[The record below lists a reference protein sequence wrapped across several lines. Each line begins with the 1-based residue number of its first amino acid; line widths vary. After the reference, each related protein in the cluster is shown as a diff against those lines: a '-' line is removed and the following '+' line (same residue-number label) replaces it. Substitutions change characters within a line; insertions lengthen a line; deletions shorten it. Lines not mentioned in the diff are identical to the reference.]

1 MRTNP
6 GRWNRLRE
14 IRSRA
19 LTKDLALFALCA
31 ACYTA
36 LVVFLA
42 PISFLHIQVR
52 VANALMGLVP
62 IFGMPAVYGLTLG
75 IFLGNI
81 ISPLG
86 PIDLFSA
93 IPSFIGLFIIYKL
106 RNRSVILGLLIY
118 SLIISLW
125 VALMLNLV
133 LNLPY
138 LITFVYVLIGVIIAT
153 VMLGYILYQAIL
165 KLNFS
170 IDKE

>member
-1 MRTNP
+1 
-6 GRWNRLRE
+6 
-14 IRSRA
+14 
-19 LTKDLALFALCA
+19 
-31 ACYTA
+31 
-36 LVVFLA
+36 
-42 PISFLHIQVR
+42 
-52 VANALMGLVP
+52 MGLVP
-62 IFGMPAVYGLTLG
+62 IFGMPAAYGLTLG

-138 LITFVYVLIGVIIAT
+138 LITFVYVLIGVTIAT
-153 VMLGYILYQAIL
+153 VMLGYTLYQAIL

-170 IDKE
+170 IDKG